1 MWVVGVPMG
10 MYLVFI
16 ARPSFDLLGLWV
28 GLLTGNESSFLR
40 AIIMILDA

>member
-16 ARPSFDLLGLWV
+16 ARPSFDLFGLWV
-28 GLLTGNESSFLR
+28 GLLTGNSSSLLR
-40 AIIMILDA
+40 TIIVTYDS